1 MSKEPEIFDFGFSL
15 EDSETL
21 KSTAKEG
28 LVDKLEELQ
37 AMYEPLLKNLEKD
50 PDKDIIRWPNRS
62 EKIKEFRKRVQAFID
77 KAHKDLS

>member
-1 MSKEPEIFDFGFSL
+1 MNKDEDIFDFGFSL
-15 EDSETL
+15 EDSETF

-28 LVDKLEELQ
+28 LVSKLEELQ

-62 EKIKEFRKRVQAFID
+62 EKIKEFRKRVQTFID
-77 KAHKDLS
+77 KTRKS